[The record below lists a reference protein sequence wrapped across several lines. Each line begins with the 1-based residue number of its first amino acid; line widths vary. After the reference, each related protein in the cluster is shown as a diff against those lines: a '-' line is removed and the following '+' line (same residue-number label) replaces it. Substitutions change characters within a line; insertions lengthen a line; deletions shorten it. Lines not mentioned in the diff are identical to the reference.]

1 MRLQLHLTEYIVICF
16 LQCLCNVIQYFPWSH
31 ILLVFLLENGILV
44 SLLDM
49 TNTVCYCCLIIR
61 MFFNHRPKYV
71 DLSPSSTVQCNCSQL
86 HRRSQNVESL
96 HAMMTHEML
105 TPHAVDSTAK
115 NVDTTHYRC
124 TKR

>member
-1 MRLQLHLTEYIVICF
+1 MFLTVLKQCNTIFPLVPHLIS
-16 LQCLCNVIQYFPWSH
+16 FPLREWH
-31 ILLVFLLENGILV
+31 TIV

-71 DLSPSSTVQCNCSQL
+71 DLSPTSTVQCNCSQL

-105 TPHAVDSTAK
+105 TPQAVDSTAK
-115 NVDTTHYRC
+115 NVDTTHHRC

>member
-1 MRLQLHLTEYIVICF
+1 
-16 LQCLCNVIQYFPWSH
+16 
-31 ILLVFLLENGILV
+31 
-44 SLLDM
+44 
-49 TNTVCYCCLIIR
+49 

-115 NVDTTHYRC
+115 NVDTTHYTVDVQNVDSRHC
-124 TKR
+124 QLTNVNSVHR